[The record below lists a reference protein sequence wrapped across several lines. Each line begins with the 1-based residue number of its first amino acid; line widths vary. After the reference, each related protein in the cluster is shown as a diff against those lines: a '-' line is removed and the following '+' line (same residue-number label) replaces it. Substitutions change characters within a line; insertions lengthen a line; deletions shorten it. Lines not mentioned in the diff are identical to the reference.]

1 MCLLQHVHSSNR
13 SRRAPQPKESLKGQF
28 RVLIGEVNTVKP
40 IMRKICARKGCGK
53 AIQNGTC
60 VACKTDQ
67 VGVYEYLFEVTLVHF
82 NNLSKAVTV
91 LCAASGGTMLMGI
104 TAIELARLQPAA
116 IQKKIDALMYKP
128 YIVTLA
134 VGVNDFGLSKYAWRF
149 DPIPLDAPM
158 METSGALKELYSS
171 AN

>member
-1 MCLLQHVHSSNR
+1 M
-13 SRRAPQPKESLKGQF
+13 
-28 RVLIGEVNTVKP
+28 
-40 IMRKICARKGCGK
+40 
-53 AIQNGTC
+53 
-60 VACKTDQ
+60 
-67 VGVYEYLFEVTLVHF
+67 HF

-134 VGVNDFGLSKYAWRF
+134 VGVNDFGLSKFAWRF